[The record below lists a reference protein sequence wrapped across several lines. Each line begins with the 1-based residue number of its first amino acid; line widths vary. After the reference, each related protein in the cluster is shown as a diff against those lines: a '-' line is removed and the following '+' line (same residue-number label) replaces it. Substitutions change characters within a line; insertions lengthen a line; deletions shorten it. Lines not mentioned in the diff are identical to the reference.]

1 MDNNFEDLFNNL
13 NGKGGSD
20 DFKKFID
27 KMLNFKD
34 SFKIN
39 SENDMGE
46 PTSVTRFEEDGY
58 TYEKTEWVNEFG
70 RMVKYEMINSPFET
84 SGIKKEL
91 PLEKQ
96 LQLAVSEERYED
108 AAKIRD
114 EIKKLKSETT
124 VNHEDKWN
132 F

>member
-114 EIKKLKSETT
+114 EIKKLISETT

>member
-1 MDNNFEDLFNNL
+1 
-13 NGKGGSD
+13 
-20 DFKKFID
+20 
-27 KMLNFKD
+27 MLNFKD

-39 SENDMGE
+39 NENDMGE

-58 TYEKTEWVNEFG
+58 TYEKTEWINEFG

-114 EIKKLKSETT
+114 ELKKLKSETT
-124 VNHEDKWN
+124 VNHEGKWN